1 MTREKT
7 VRNVLLILL
16 LSMTV
21 FFIWDYRL
29 TISSFFSSKS
39 TSSGGK
45 VISFENTTNTTAIGD
60 CLMGPYTAVYKG
72 YYKSIHVGSDSES
85 LVLSDANHYD
95 YKSDIKAGF
104 LFWHYHLFNESKG
117 EFTQNGI
124 VPKYTTV
131 FDSHSNKTSHYAI
144 SKGNVD
150 IESVFLIARQHLL
163 SGDTRPLNLSVQ
175 KDGHGGKY
183 SVRLILKN
191 LPSFRMDTVLGK
203 NIKVEKVS
211 YKNHQGFT
219 YALYLAP
226 NYFYFPVEVV
236 QYKPNGSEQ
245 IKLILDKVTLQKSS
259 SCIYRQKKSA

>member
-1 MTREKT
+1 MTQIRFNNVSLKFTDVPLLEDVNFSIEKRDRIAIIG
-7 VRNVLLILL
+7 RNGAG
-16 LSMTV
+16 
-21 FFIWDYRL
+21 
-29 TISSFFSSKS
+29 KS
-39 TSSGGK
+39 TLLK
-45 VISFENTTNTTAIGD
+45 LIQKQLD
-60 CLMGPYTAVYKG
+60 P
-72 YYKSIHVGSDSES
+72 D
-85 LVLSDANHYD
+85 
-95 YKSDIKAGF
+95 
-104 LFWHYHLFNESKG
+104 
-117 EFTQNGI
+117 
-124 VPKYTTV
+124 
-131 FDSHSNKTSHYAI
+131 
-144 SKGNVD
+144 KGNVD